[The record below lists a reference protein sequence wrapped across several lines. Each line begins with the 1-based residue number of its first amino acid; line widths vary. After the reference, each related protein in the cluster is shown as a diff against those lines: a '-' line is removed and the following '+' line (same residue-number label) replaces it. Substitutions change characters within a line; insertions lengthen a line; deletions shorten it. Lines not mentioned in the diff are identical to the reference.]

1 MSDNCAFRLF
11 RSAMSGGGGGG
22 GEAQD
27 NPCAICLESIKDRAK
42 IECVHE
48 FCFMCISAWAVN
60 TNSCPLCKVAFRA
73 IQHQVAGRTVK
84 ARVKEQKQIAEW
96 DSEEI
101 ARFEDVGSGSGDDE
115 HDSIEHSGT
124 QASIDEYETG
134 SFVAGDDES
143 VGVKSDASIEIIE
156 TRTRSGGRRPRVRPP
171 TPPRR
176 RLAKRRRVTISVSS
190 SSSSDSESEDSALQ
204 EALWR
209 SRQES
214 IRRPHSFAKL
224 DDTLSSGS

>member
-1 MSDNCAFRLF
+1 MS
-11 RSAMSGGGGGG
+11 GGGG

-48 FCFMCISAWAVN
+48 FCFVCISAWAVN

-101 ARFEDVGSGSGDDE
+101 ARFEDVGSGSDE

-156 TRTRSGGRRPRVRPP
+156 THTRSGRRPRVRHP
-171 TPPRR
+171 TPPPRR
-176 RLAKRRRVTISVSS
+176 RLAKRRRVAISLSSSS